1 MDNLGIIGDRIVQA
15 AKANPFK
22 YGLVKQLGPFK
33 PTQED
38 LQAVASTMRIFPR
51 REEKIQPDAT
61 PANVKDE
68 LSFLPTL
75 LGGGFSLLKGSV
87 VDPPIYDARVTAP
100 GQKMQGG
107 PPLEG
112 PGILS
117 AIQSVVA
124 GMTPGTDEIPA
135 PGQEAKTGSTPAAP
149 ATMPDAS
156 KQVAP
161 LTPEE
166 IAKIKD
172 AQEKIRST
180 QQTGFG
186 TYYDPSKIFEVYNKM
201 TPEEKTKAMAALA
214 EWKKMSVE
222 QRYREWI
229 NPNSIMRRIYTLY
242 KGTMPAKYVSQLLD
256 VFKELVEVSALFG

>member
-1 MDNLGIIGDRIVQA
+1 MDNLGIIGDRIVEA
-15 AKANPFK
+15 AKANSFK
-22 YGLVKQLGPFK
+22 YGLVKQVGPFK
-33 PTQED
+33 PSQED
-38 LQAVASTMRIFPR
+38 LQAIASTTRIFPR

-87 VDPPIYDARVTAP
+87 VDPPIYDARITAP

-107 PPLEG
+107 PPMEG
-112 PGILS
+112 PGILQ
-117 AIQSVVA
+117 AIQSVVS
-124 GMTPGTDEIPA
+124 GMSSLGKDIPA
-135 PGQEAKTGSTPAAP
+135 PGQEAKTTPAAP

-156 KQVAP
+156 AQVKP

-166 IAKIKD
+166 IQKWKDQEAKV
-172 AQEKIRST
+172 RST
-180 QQTGFG
+180 QQSGFG
-186 TYYDPSKIFEVYNKM
+186 TYYDPSKLMAVWNKM
-201 TPEEKTKAMAALA
+201 TSDEKTKAMTALA
-214 EWKKMSVE
+214 EWKKMSYD

-229 NPNSIMRRIYTLY
+229 KETSIMRRIYTLY

-256 VFKELVEVSALFG
+256 VFSDLVEVSAIFG